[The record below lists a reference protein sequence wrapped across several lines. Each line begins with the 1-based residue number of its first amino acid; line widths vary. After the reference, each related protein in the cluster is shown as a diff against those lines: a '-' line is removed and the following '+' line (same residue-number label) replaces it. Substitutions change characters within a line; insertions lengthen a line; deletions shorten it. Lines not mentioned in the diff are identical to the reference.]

1 MRTGLLAAVV
11 LALGS
16 ALGLAGCASTMSG
29 PSASLQGAASYG
41 ASSDAATAP
50 RSVRAATVP
59 QRAPARAVA
68 RAPVPYEAEAQAE
81 PPTGTVGRSPVEAA
95 RANAAATFEADR
107 REDERIRGIMTI
119 CANCGMGDR

>member
-1 MRTGLLAAVV
+1 MRTGLLPAVV
-11 LALGS
+11 LALGA
-16 ALGLAGCASTMSG
+16 ALGFSGCASTMSG
-29 PSASLQGAASYG
+29 PSASLHSAGGYG

-50 RSVRAATVP
+50 RSVRTASVP
-59 QRAPARAVA
+59 HTPARAKA
-68 RAPVPYEAEAQAE
+68 QAPVSYDAEAQAA
-81 PPTGTVGRSPVEAA
+81 PAAGTVGRSPVEAA